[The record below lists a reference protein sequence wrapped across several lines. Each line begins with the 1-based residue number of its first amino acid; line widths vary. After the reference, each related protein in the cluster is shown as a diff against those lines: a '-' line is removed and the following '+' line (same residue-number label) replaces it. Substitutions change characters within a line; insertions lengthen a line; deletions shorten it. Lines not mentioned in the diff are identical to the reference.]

1 MASVEILGTG
11 RLDNRDSAFP
21 QAVELPNGD
30 ILCSF
35 NVGGGHFVT
44 GGTDWARS
52 TDGGETWTVEGTIL
66 PPTSDPKT
74 TNALKLS
81 ISPDGGTV
89 YAYGSRDYPQK
100 GQGFGEGR
108 DEALFCRSTDGGRTW
123 SEPQVVPFPFE
134 GALEITHGILPLASG
149 RLLAPAATL
158 PAGRLGEKVLAAV
171 SDDGGATW
179 PRHAVVFQDPEGRR
193 GYFEQKLAE
202 ISPGRL
208 IATCWTVSFGDA
220 KDQPDS
226 FVISNDDGLTWGPP
240 RPTEFMGQTMTAV
253 PLGGDRLLVLY
264 NKRYGQQG
272 VMMALVTF
280 TEEAWTTHFHEVMW
294 DPQRLREKPTGEYSG
309 VDELQKL
316 EFGFPTA
323 IRLRDGTFLAT
334 HWSREDDIF
343 GVRWTKLRIDW

>member
-1 MASVEILGTG
+1 MVGAAGSPLPLRG
-11 RLDNRDSAFP
+11 R
-21 QAVELPNGD
+21 
-30 ILCSF
+30 
-35 NVGGGHFVT
+35 
-44 GGTDWARS
+44 
-52 TDGGETWTVEGTIL
+52 
-66 PPTSDPKT
+66 
-74 TNALKLS
+74 
-81 ISPDGGTV
+81 
-89 YAYGSRDYPQK
+89 
-100 GQGFGEGR
+100 
-108 DEALFCRSTDGGRTW
+108 
-123 SEPQVVPFPFE
+123 
-134 GALEITHGILPLASG
+134 LEITHGILPLASG

-220 KDQPDS
+220 RDQPDS
-226 FVISNDDGLTWGPP
+226 FVISNDDGLTWRPP
-240 RPTEFMGQTMTAV
+240 RPTEFMGQTMTAI